1 LVHGSGRIL
10 IWYTVYSM
18 QIDSSLPDPLRAHAT
33 GQIRLRILS
42 SALPPG
48 VRVNEGALARELGIS
63 RTPLREALFGLE
75 REGLVVSHARRG
87 FFVSPL
93 DVKDAREVYPLLAS
107 LEALAL
113 RMGAKEMAADRVALE
128 RLNSVFRA
136 AAAVDPSGAVEA
148 DRAWHERLVSHCG
161 NERLIVMVQQLRG
174 TALRFEL
181 HFLSERRSVLESARQ
196 HAAILDATVQGAV
209 AKAARLLEDNWM
221 RGLRRVEQAVTTPFE
236 LEAFVTRKGTA
247 PRHTPKKGPL

>member
-1 LVHGSGRIL
+1 
-10 IWYTVYSM
+10 M
-18 QIDSSLPDPLRAHAT
+18 
-33 GQIRLRILS
+33 RILS
-42 SALPPG
+42 ADLPPG

-107 LEALAL
+107 LESLAL
-113 RMGAKEMAADRVALE
+113 RMGAKAIAEDKVALE
-128 RLNSVFRA
+128 GLNSTFRA
-136 AAAVDPSGAVEA
+136 AAAGEPTGAVEA

-161 NERLIVMVQQLRG
+161 NERLILMVQQLRA

-181 HFLSERRSVLESARQ
+181 QFLSERRSALESSQQ
-196 HAAILDATVQGAV
+196 HAAIFDAIVHGAV

-221 RGLRRVEQAVTTPFE
+221 RGLRRVEQG
-236 LEAFVTRKGTA
+236 L
-247 PRHTPKKGPL
+247 LS